1 MKDYVMSQ
9 LMIPLSPLLYGR
21 YQRIAEEENR
31 ALEDVINEAL
41 ESHLKQLDEDL
52 WAIVNQRLSPSE
64 DTQLHELLAKGNAG
78 TITETEKIRL
88 QSLVEEVNRQ
98 MAERTEALAQLQERG
113 YDVKSYL
120 NTWRDDSHT

>member
-1 MKDYVMSQ
+1 MSQ
-9 LMIPLSPLLYGR
+9 QMIPLSPLLYGR
-21 YQRIAEEENR
+21 YLRIAEEENR

-64 DTQLHELLAKGNAG
+64 DAQLHELLAKGNADS
-78 TITETEKIRL
+78 ITETEKIEL
-88 QSLVEEVNRQ
+88 QALVDEVNRQ
-98 MAERTEALAQLQERG
+98 MAERTEALIQLQERG

-120 NTWRDDSHT
+120 NHWRDDNDS